1 MIKLYEFIIGG
12 GSINTVERVT
22 QIFIGFYNTLKYCAL
37 LPLRFVKALKRG
49 DGEKSFSQLADS
61 LDKEQVGVFNRY
73 FAAFYIS
80 VCCRYHESI
89 RRVKVD
95 LGDIPKHPQGWGE
108 AAEKTVYHVGWK
120 LLFDLLSYAPERLV
134 RPFSAMKRFFSFNY
148 ARDNLLK
155 STKDNLAFL
164 RRHLGVIIPSI
175 FAIVIFSYM
184 VSVANTPIVL
194 GAQVN
199 GIELGLI
206 ESIDVIDDTVKEVE
220 EKTSS
225 VLGRSF
231 KYPYNISYYFSEK
244 DKYLTKSQ
252 LYNSLM
258 DTLGEYIR
266 PGYGLY
272 VDDKLVAATKTENE
286 ITKAIEDAL
295 TLEQSKNDRFTV
307 EVFSSIRTV
316 TGTFPTQKLLN
327 TEGLTEF
334 LLYGSSEY
342 SLLNVLNRINTP
354 IYGTCS
360 RLGAG
365 FCTSLGKKAYD
376 KAKIAAY
383 NTDFT
388 NTHFYYDDS
397 PNTIPDKMDGTVI
410 TFSYYVDITT
420 VGDLPFETVREND
433 PDIYVGGEEISVKGK
448 NGKAVMT
455 TRYTYVNGEQI
466 SKSTVSSQIFAS
478 PTAQIVKVGTKPL
491 PEENVNNS
499 LKVFILPR
507 QSSINSYFGWRDMNG
522 DGKND
527 DFHNGLDIEAP
538 MRSKIYASLS
548 GEVVFAESYSTFG
561 NLIRIKHDN
570 GYETYYAHL
579 DEFCVKKGDRVKQGQ
594 LIGYSGNTGY
604 TTGPHFHF
612 ELRKPNGTA
621 VNPLSYIYK
630 S

>member
-1 MIKLYEFIIGG
+1 MFL
-12 GSINTVERVT
+12 
-22 QIFIGFYNTLKYCAL
+22 QIFVSFYNTLKYCAL
-37 LPLRFVKALKRG
+37 LPLRFVRGIKKG
-49 DGEKSFSQLADS
+49 DGTQSFSQLANS
-61 LDKEQVGVFNRY
+61 LDKEQLGFFSRY
-73 FAAFYIS
+73 FSAFYIS

-89 RRVKVD
+89 RTEKVD
-95 LGDIPKHPQGWGE
+95 LGDIPRHPQGWGDAE
-108 AAEKTVYHVGWK
+108 EKTVYNLGWK
-120 LLFDLLSYAPERLV
+120 LLFDLLSYAPAVLT
-134 RPFSAMKRFFSFNY
+134 RPFSAMKRFFSFNH

-155 STKDNLAFL
+155 TTKDNLSFIKK
-164 RRHLGVIIPSI
+164 HLGFIVPSL

-194 GAQVN
+194 GAEVN
-199 GIELGLI
+199 GTQIGLI
-206 ESIDVIDDTVKEVE
+206 ESIEVIDDTVKEVE
-220 EKTSS
+220 QKTGS

-231 KYPYNISYYFSEK
+231 KYPYKISYYFSEK

-272 VDDKLVAATKTENE
+272 VDDKLVAATKTEKE

-295 TLEQSKNDRFTV
+295 IIEQSKNDRFTV
-307 EVFSSIRTV
+307 ELYSSIRTV

-327 TEGLTEF
+327 SEGLTEF

-342 SLLNVLNRINTP
+342 SLLNVLDKVNTP
-354 IYGTCS
+354 LYGVCS
-360 RLGAG
+360 KLGAS
-365 FCTSLGKKAYD
+365 FCTAIGKSAYN
-376 KAKIAAY
+376 KAKVAAY

-388 NTHFYYDDS
+388 NTHFYYEDS
-397 PNTIPDKMDGTVI
+397 PNTIPDKMDGAVL
-410 TFSYYVDITT
+410 TFSHYVDIST
-420 VGDLPFETVREND
+420 VGDLPYETVRVND
-433 PDIYVGGEEISVKGK
+433 PNIYEGGEEVSVKGK
-448 NGKAVMT
+448 NGKAVVT

-466 SKSTVSSQIFAS
+466 LVSTINSQIFAS
-478 PTAQIVKVGTKPL
+478 PTAEVVKVGTKPL
-491 PEENVNNS
+491 PEENVSNS
-499 LKVFILPR
+499 LKIFILPR
-507 QSSINSYFGWRDMNG
+507 QSTLNSGFGWRDMNG

-527 DFHNGLDIEAP
+527 DFHTGIDIESP

-548 GEVVFAESYSTFG
+548 GEVVFAESYSTYG
-561 NLIRIKHDN
+561 YLIRIKHDN

-594 LIGYSGNTGY
+594 LIGYSGNTGF